1 MALSTLRKYKLIS
14 GDDLMRDVKTLQDI
28 VDKDDFSSY
37 TDTAEPIFYALC
49 LCRDMVDIN
58 AAKKKFNEYKLNH
71 DLEDYNFSTDNL
83 AELIKDA
90 F

>member
-14 GDDLMRDVKTLQDI
+14 GEDLMKEVKLLQDV

-49 LCRDMVDIN
+49 LSRDMVDIN
-58 AAKKKFNEYKLNH
+58 AAKKKFNKYKLSR

-83 AELIKDA
+83 ADLIKGA

>member
-37 TDTAEPIFYALC
+37 TDTAEPIFY
-49 LCRDMVDIN
+49 
-58 AAKKKFNEYKLNH
+58 EYKLNH

>member
-37 TDTAEPIFYALC
+37 TETDEPIFYAFWL
-49 LCRDMVDIN
+49 
-58 AAKKKFNEYKLNH
+58 
-71 DLEDYNFSTDNL
+71 
-83 AELIKDA
+83 
-90 F
+90 

>member
-14 GDDLMRDVKTLQDI
+14 GEDLMRDVKTLQDI
-28 VDKDDFSSY
+28 VDKDDFSNY
-37 TDTAEPIFYALC
+37 TDTAEPIFYSLC
-49 LCRDMVDIN
+49 LCRDMVDVN
-58 AAKKKFNEYKLNH
+58 AAKKKFNAYKANR
-71 DLEDYNFSTDNL
+71 DLEDYDFSTDKL